1 MVHISAPRTQVHLN
15 ILERLFTRDRK
26 EECYIGPF
34 CSFLTQFERTFFSV
48 SSLFFS
54 IYLKERQLSIRIGS
68 FPAVCP
74 SGRVS
79 RGTNKRGDSLLTWT
93 RAFLGGPKIQFSM
106 ESGVRQTDDMQGKAK
121 RTVTWYNIY
130 SPGST
135 LFWMAYK
142 FIFTCDDVTSI
153 FESPFSWK
161 VSICEV
167 R

>member
-1 MVHISAPRTQVHLN
+1 MVHISAPRTQVHSN
-15 ILERLFTRDRK
+15 IHERLFTGDRK

-34 CSFLTQFERTFFSV
+34 CFFLTLLERTFFSV

-74 SGRVS
+74 SSRVS

-106 ESGVRQTDDMQGKAK
+106 ESGALGKLTICKERQRRRSSGTTCTHLDP
-121 RTVTWYNIY
+121 RY
-130 SPGST
+130 SGWPKSSFDGVAST
-135 LFWMAYK
+135 
-142 FIFTCDDVTSI
+142 INN
-153 FESPFSWK
+153 
-161 VSICEV
+161 
-167 R
+167 